1 MPTNPARSRP
11 RERRLP
17 PPQQRPNPPDG
28 AGEDHGLWHRLAAG
42 GYTLAQPVGIRV
54 RTSARLRG
62 RADGGLAGLLRALHR
77 DGHHAN
83 QVTWVGDAVRD
94 GA

>member
-1 MPTNPARSRP
+1 
-11 RERRLP
+11 
-17 PPQQRPNPPDG
+17 
-28 AGEDHGLWHRLAAG
+28 
-42 GYTLAQPVGIRV
+42 V

-77 DGHHAN
+77 DGHHAD